1 MKSQSQF
8 GPLHWWTATLPSDN
22 TRLFAEPASR
32 ATTSPALRIGICQ
45 ENGGDSSAYLN
56 VEAALAFR
64 SCRST
69 MRLAPR
75 GRGAFRMW
83 ATTIAYSA
91 SRSSVAESNA
101 RATLDERAELGA
113 TT

>member
-32 ATTSPALRIGICQ
+32 TTTSSGLRIGTCQ

-56 VEAALAFR
+56 VEAALAKYYDFDR
-64 SCRST
+64 SFLIELEPFVRHYT
-69 MRLAPR
+69 M
-75 GRGAFRMW
+75 
-83 ATTIAYSA
+83 YD
-91 SRSSVAESNA
+91 V
-101 RATLDERAELGA
+101 
-113 TT
+113 